1 MTTTIDHDLHL
12 AGWRDLVR
20 AAVDGR
26 PVNSVALA
34 EAGDGLQLED
44 VRAALAHDC
53 DTLREWLAAKAA
65 LAAAVRDLQNARL
78 QHEMDV
84 REHRQ
89 LSVRI
94 SALQASIRM
103 FYGLS
108 TAPADAEARVHAA
121 EARSP
126 RMFTDSDD

>member
-53 DTLREWLAAKAA
+53 DTLREWLAAKHT

-108 TAPADAEARVHAA
+108 TAPADAEARIHAA